1 MCLIYN
7 IQISKTQYTGK
18 IYTFQGVEY
27 NIQISNDQ
35 YTSFLGNIQYTDF
48 GVTGPYKY
56 RNFCINAAPSLFI
69 HRLLQHILPKINDE
83 DTIFIMYSDNNQE
96 PIEVCSDV
104 AILLDKSFSLIGTG
118 DSTGDSKPTLGCRN
132 KNTDDQN
139 ILRISKGPPPSGSGD
154 IDEAKDYKMYFRNIK
169 FQNVKIASSD
179 INVDISDCIFES
191 SKLNAFSIL
200 DGATVRIAHTL
211 WDGDV
216 HCKPPDGCSPTGH
229 IYLGGKFTS
238 VLLSDSQVYHT
249 KVDIT
254 IAIETEIIVSRVL
267 FTNKQGI
274 TPVWGMTAI
283 ALMNVQ
289 NSSLL
294 IEDCQFRNIYHWNP
308 ISSVMNIFEAAL
320 LIRYTAQQKFETEQ
334 HNNNTV
340 TVRHAP

>member
-1 MCLIYN
+1 
-7 IQISKTQYTGK
+7 
-18 IYTFQGVEY
+18 
-27 NIQISNDQ
+27 
-35 YTSFLGNIQYTDF
+35 
-48 GVTGPYKY
+48 
-56 RNFCINAAPSLFI
+56 
-69 HRLLQHILPKINDE
+69 
-83 DTIFIMYSDNNQE
+83 MYSNNNQD

-118 DSTGDSKPTLGCRN
+118 DSIGDSKPTLGCRN
-132 KNTDDQN
+132 RNTDDQN
-139 ILRISKGPPPSGSGD
+139 ILRISKGPPPAGSGD

-200 DGATVRIAHTL
+200 DGATVRITQTL

-267 FTNKQGI
+267 FTNKANI

-340 TVRHAP
+340 TVRNAP